1 VQHGQGFQNIRVLET
16 TFKEMSLSYVLC
28 ILQAL
33 PAITRLRSGINGV
46 GHTLVQLE
54 NDDLPDHIVSTYC
67 DVGSKLEV
75 WEMTSFD
82 SRYETDTIDYILLLA
97 LVCPN
102 LRRVELVPKSVP
114 DYRNKITE
122 ALESDPY
129 SKYASQLSH

>member
-1 VQHGQGFQNIRVLET
+1 
-16 TFKEMSLSYVLC
+16 
-28 ILQAL
+28 
-33 PAITRLRSGINGV
+33 
-46 GHTLVQLE
+46 LE

-82 SRYETDTIDYILLLA
+82 SRYETNTIDYILLLA